1 VAEERPLRPR
11 LRDGRWGAA
20 SDRACGHH
28 PYVANKYP
36 QGSERRRAKMSRQL
50 TQDVLT
56 RHDRRP
62 RDENHRISRFMREVH
77 SLFLDQVPLKAWNR
91 VLSVECGDGWAAEE
105 AWRRMGRG
113 YVCGVDISGQMT
125 ELAARLRGVDGQLEF
140 RTWDGGILPFSDG
153 AFDTVIASFAFHR
166 YADPL
171 ATLREMHRV
180 LRPGGHVY
188 LLEPDRKSFAGL
200 FSLWDYYF
208 RLTNPGHVRYYATA
222 TLLQLLGQAEFSA
235 AREIHRYDRILSGGK
250 LLASAAFL
258 QARRNG
264 GQG

>member
-1 VAEERPLRPR
+1 
-11 LRDGRWGAA
+11 
-20 SDRACGHH
+20 
-28 PYVANKYP
+28 
-36 QGSERRRAKMSRQL
+36 MSRQL
-50 TQDVLT
+50 TPDVLT

-77 SLFLDQVPLKAWNR
+77 SLFLDQVPLRAWNR

-113 YVCGVDISGQMT
+113 YVCGVDISSQMT
-125 ELAARLRGVDGQLEF
+125 ELAGRLRGVDGQLEF
-140 RTWDGGILPFSDG
+140 KTWDGGVLPFPEG

-166 YADPL
+166 YVDPL
-171 ATLREMHRV
+171 ATLREIHRV
-180 LRPGGHVY
+180 LRPGGNVY

-208 RLTNPGHVRYYATA
+208 RLTNPGHVRYYTA
-222 TLLQLLGQAEFSA
+222 AELLQLLTEAEFSG
-235 AREIHRYDRILSGGK
+235 AREIHRYQRILSGGK

-258 QARRNG
+258 HARRDG
-264 GQG
+264 EQSQS